1 MKRKL
6 ISFDAFKKIEEGAVS
21 SAEME
26 LVGAEEV
33 LAKTLGVDDLK
44 LHCYGESDVTYQ
56 NLDGSFV
63 HANYKIDKE
72 QLVLENIEEL
82 VIEEESEKKKARGV
96 LCSMVEALLDNN
108 DAKASEQFEN
118 YLDLPIVRRELVV
131 SEAFKVTTSTPTGKK
146 SPLAN
151 KAQSRSLVAKRIR
164 AMKKTKARLAASPS
178 ARATLA
184 RKRATAANKLGSSS
198 NPRWRTYARKVKPS
212 TMKEWSVMC
221 ENVMDYLDYKEFGP
235 TVKQSQIQTDDRGNV
250 TGIAMPTLHKRN
262 ENKILSFNWKTLDHE
277 VKVQRSKMK
286 KHLSEDTSFCKAMAD
301 LKRYN
306 NISDN
311 NALEETLEAVV
322 ARWPDVLYLTHSE
335 LAEQISN
342 ALDVANVK
350 NYDDNI
356 CNFMAEGILW
366 KAHGAYTDRVRK
378 ITSLAGVSPAVTTEG
393 DEAFKNFVQVCEDFY
408 PQLDESDKGELRV
421 FADLY
426 KALHE
431 VFKVASET
439 GDEATRGE
447 VASFLHHCESI
458 LNREAQPDL
467 NLAEHIANFLYE
479 LSEANVEGAKDT
491 WDVSNSVHNTVNGD
505 NPRMNWAAKQN
516 DAVPSKYPGDWGGTA
531 PVSDGK
537 SYKNGMEGEMRN
549 SSWANYA
556 SDDTWPDIKNPYV
569 PKPFGDYKMK
579 EKSAVDDGQNDWS
592 RWQSGETWPSL
603 QNPYVPQ
610 EKVGT
615 GGKGYKMKND
625 NLVVDQ

>member
-6 ISFDAFKKIEEGAVS
+6 ISFDAFKKIEEVAIS
-21 SAEME
+21 SAETE

-56 NLDGSFV
+56 NLDGSFI
-63 HANYKIDKE
+63 HANYTLNKD

-82 VIEEESEKKKARGV
+82 VVEEESEKKKARET
-96 LCSMVEALLDNN
+96 LCNMVEALLDNN

-118 YLDLPIVRRELVV
+118 YLGLPVVRRDLV
-131 SEAFKVTTSTPTGKK
+131 EAFVVTTSKPTGKK

-151 KAQSRSLVAKRIR
+151 KKQDRGLVAKRIR
-164 AMKKTKARLAASPS
+164 EMKKTKKKLASTPS
-178 ARATLA
+178 LRSTLA
-184 RKRATAANKLGSSS
+184 RKRKTAANKLGGAN

-212 TMKEWSVMC
+212 TMKEWSIMS
-221 ENVMDYLDYKEFGP
+221 ENVLDYIDYKEFGP
-235 TVKQSQIQTDDRGNV
+235 AVKQSQVQTDDRGNV
-250 TGIAMPTLHKRN
+250 VGIAIPTLHKRN
-262 ENKILSFNWKTLDHE
+262 EGKILSFNWKTLDHE

-286 KHLSEDTSFCKAMAD
+286 KGLSEDTVFCKAMAD

-322 ARWPDVLYLTHSE
+322 TRWPDVLYLTHSE
-335 LAEQISN
+335 LAEQIGS
-342 ALDVANVK
+342 ALEVANVK
-350 NYDDNI
+350 NYDDDI

-366 KAHGAYTDRVRK
+366 KAHSAYTDRVRK
-378 ITSLAGVSPAVTTEG
+378 ITSLAGVAPATTTEG
-393 DEAFKNFVQVCEDFY
+393 DEAFKNFRSVCDNFY
-408 PQLDESDKGELRV
+408 PQLDESDRAELTV

-439 GDEATRGE
+439 GDEATRSE
-447 VASFLHHCESI
+447 VAGFLNNCESI
-458 LNREAQPDL
+458 LNRESEPDL
-467 NLAEHIANFLYE
+467 SLAESIANFLFD

-491 WDVSNSVHNTVNGD
+491 WDVSNSAHDTVNGD

-516 DAVPSKYPGDWGGTA
+516 DAVPSKFPGDWGGTA

-537 SYKNGMEGEMRN
+537 SYKNGLEGEMRN
-549 SSWANYA
+549 NSWSNYA
-556 SDDTWPDIKNPYV
+556 SGDTWPDIKNPYV

-579 EKSAVDDGQNDWS
+579 EKSAVDDGDSDWS
-592 RWQSGETWPSL
+592 RWQSGETWPAL
-603 QNPYVPQ
+603 KNPYVPQ
-610 EKVGT
+610 EKVGL